1 MELFV
6 LANSVWHSDDY
17 LNSRNTNPMR
27 VDLYLFLNRE
37 DAENKAENLECD
49 FDIYNDC
56 TIYQKNMAEDD
67 IMSLIPGAVESM
79 IDSIV

>member
-17 LNSRNTNPMR
+17 IHSRNTNPMR
-27 VDLYLFLNRE
+27 VDKYLFLNRE

-49 FDIYNDC
+49 FALYIRRTWQK
-56 TIYQKNMAEDD
+56 TI
-67 IMSLIPGAVESM
+67 
-79 IDSIV
+79 